1 MQIKRWLAR
10 RATELNNG
18 VEDPVLVGY
27 VVNML
32 EEKVG
37 NILASFVSFCL

>member
-1 MQIKRWLAR
+1 VVIQIKRWLAK
-10 RATELNNG
+10 RATELNGG

-32 EEKVG
+32 EEKVTYTET
-37 NILASFVSFCL
+37 LFFCT